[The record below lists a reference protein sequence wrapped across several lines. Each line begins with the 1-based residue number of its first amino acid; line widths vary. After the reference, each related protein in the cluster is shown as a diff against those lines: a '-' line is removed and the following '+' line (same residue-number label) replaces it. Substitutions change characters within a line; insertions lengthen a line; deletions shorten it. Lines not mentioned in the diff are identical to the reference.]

1 MMAYTVKQISELA
14 GVSVRTLH
22 YYDEIG
28 LLEPSWVG
36 ENGYRYYHDEAV
48 FRLQQILFFREL
60 DLSLDEIKTILDQP
74 DFDLV
79 RALQVHRAGIEA
91 KIRRLNGLINTID
104 STIMYFTGE
113 VEMSKPKLF
122 EGFSEEEEK
131 RYTQEAREKWGAEEV
146 DASYKRWNR
155 YTPEKQAAIKAEGGA
170 IYQELATMTDQD
182 PASPAV
188 QQVIGRWHQHMRH
201 FYEPSVERLRGL
213 GQLYVEHPDFARN
226 FRQIHPNLPEF
237 MQSAIEHYCDNPGK
251 MD

>member
-1 MMAYTVKQISELA
+1 MMTYTVKQISELA

-28 LLEPSWVG
+28 LLEPSQVG
-36 ENGYRYYHDEAV
+36 ENGYRYYEDESL

-60 DLSLDEIKTILDQP
+60 DLSLDEIKSILDQP

-79 RALQVHRAGIEA
+79 AALQAHRAGIEA
-91 KIRRLNGLINTID
+91 KVRRLNGLISTID
-104 STIMYFTGE
+104 STILHLTGE

-131 RYTQEAREKWGAEEV
+131 RYVQKARETWDTEEV
-146 DASYKRWNR
+146 DTTYKRWNR
-155 YTPEKQAAIKAEGGA
+155 YTPEKQAAIKAEGAA
-170 IYQELATMTDQD
+170 IYQDLAALIDQD

-188 QQVIGRWHQHMRH
+188 QQVIGRWHQHMRY

-213 GQLYVEHPDFARN
+213 GQLYVESPDFARN
-226 FRQIHPNLPEF
+226 FREVHPNLPEF
-237 MQSAIEHYCDNPGK
+237 MQSAIEYYCDHV
-251 MD
+251 D

>member
-1 MMAYTVKQISELA
+1 MVYTVKQIAELA
-14 GVSVRTLH
+14 RVSIRTLH

-28 LLEPSWVG
+28 LLEPSRVG
-36 ENGYRYYHDEAV
+36 ENGYRYYEDEAL

-60 DLSLDEIKTILDQP
+60 DLSLRQIKAILDLP
-74 DFDLV
+74 NFDLV
-79 RALQVHRAGIEA
+79 AALQTHRAGIEA

-104 STIMYFTGE
+104 STILHFTGE
-113 VEMSKPKLF
+113 VEMSKSKLF

-131 RYTQEAREKWGAEEV
+131 RYAQEAREKWGAEEV

-155 YTPEKQAAIKAEGGA
+155 YTPHKQAAIKAEGGA
-170 IYQELATMTDQD
+170 IYQDLAALTDQD
-182 PASPAV
+182 PASPEV

-226 FRQIHPNLPEF
+226 FREFHPDLPEF
-237 MQSAIEHYCDNPGK
+237 MRSAIEHYCDHFSENE
-251 MD
+251 